1 MAKIYSPNKQYV
13 GISAGVTFVQGVGEA
28 TDEYLIDWFKK
39 HGYEVKE
46 DLKVPDPDD
55 SDPDDNDPD
64 DNDPGAP
71 AEVNEGN
78 LNPDATNPGTLD
90 FLETYSVEE
99 LIKFA
104 EGNGVDIG
112 NATSKKG
119 ILKKIQE
126 AAEKIKE

>member
-1 MAKIYSPNKQYV
+1 MRVMAKIYSPNKQYV

-39 HGYEVKE
+39 HGYEVEE

-55 SDPDDNDPD
+55 SDPDDN
-64 DNDPGAP
+64 PGAP
-71 AEVNEGN
+71 GEVNEGD
-78 LNPDATNPGTLD
+78 LNPDVTSPGTID
-90 FLETYSVEE
+90 LETYSVEE

-104 EGNGVDIG
+104 EDNGIDIG
-112 NATSKKG
+112 KATSKEG

-126 AAEKIKE
+126 AAEKIEE

>member
-13 GISAGVTFVQGVGEA
+13 GISAGVTFFQGVGEA

-39 HGYEVKE
+39 HGYEVEE
-46 DLKVPDPDD
+46 DLKVTDPDD
-55 SDPDDNDPD
+55 SDPVD
-64 DNDPGAP
+64 DPGAP
-71 AEVNEGN
+71 GEVNEGD
-78 LNPDATNPGTLD
+78 LNPGVTNPGTIN

-119 ILKKIQE
+119 ILKKIRE
-126 AAEKIKE
+126 AAEKIEE